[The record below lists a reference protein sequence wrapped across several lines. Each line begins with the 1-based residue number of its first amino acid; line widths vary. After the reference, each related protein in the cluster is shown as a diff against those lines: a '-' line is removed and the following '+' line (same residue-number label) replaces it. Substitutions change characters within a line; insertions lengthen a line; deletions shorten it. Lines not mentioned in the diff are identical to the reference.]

1 MIFDCSYKYNIY
13 DNNMQMILFFQR
25 FLLSEVTIEYSG
37 EVCLA

>member
-1 MIFDCSYKYNIY
+1 
-13 DNNMQMILFFQR
+13 MQMILFFQR